1 MVALVVE
8 AHPLL
13 AVEAFVA
20 RWSQP
25 LGEVATPEWLEGLRR
40 VQAEHPLGPV
50 DDAVQAAVRAVL
62 RHAGYKPSGRG
73 KPSSEYL
80 RGAAQESG
88 LPAIN
93 LPVDLGNVV
102 SLHSGLPI
110 SVVDLD
116 RLQPPL
122 RVRVADDDAAY
133 VFNQAGQEIRLRGLP
148 CLHDAA
154 GPCANAVK
162 DAQRTKTDAST
173 QAVLCILWGARA
185 LSERGRAASAWH
197 RALCER
203 AGATVEAVE
212 TVAP

>member
-1 MVALVVE
+1 MVALIVDD
-8 AHPLL
+8 HPLL

-20 RWSQP
+20 RWAQP
-25 LGEVATPEWLEGLRR
+25 LGEVETPAWLEPLRGLD
-40 VQAEHPLGPV
+40 AEHPFTP
-50 DDAVQAAVRAVL
+50 DDAVQPAVRAML

-80 RGAAQESG
+80 RGAAQEG
-88 LPAIN
+88 RLGAIN
-93 LPVDLGNVV
+93 LAVDLCNAV

-110 SVVDLD
+110 SVVDLA
-116 RLQPPL
+116 RLEPPL

-133 VFNQAGQEIRLRGLP
+133 VFNQAGQEIRLQGLL

-173 QAVLCILWGARA
+173 TAVLCILWGSQAIA
-185 LSERGRAASAWH
+185 ERGRTASRWH
-197 RALCER
+197 RELCER
-203 AGATVEAVE
+203 AGAKIEGMDGQT
-212 TVAP
+212 